1 MKRKDSEKQKHWR
14 GYEDFDKDV
23 QTLPELSQLLEYHYL
38 ESRLAKAIDPKKNA
52 AWVKATHKDHQR
64 AQKRFMKLSRD
75 KWEMAKRAGW
85 IIATP
90 TGTKLL
96 TTMFTDF
103 DDYAVGIARKI
114 SEDNSAL
121 PPPPEEFDKLWGWCR
136 DAQKTLDAGTVA
148 ETEHT
153 APLSWTKWADVFG
166 ISRAALRKI
175 RDAEK
180 PIYHFRKTRE
190 NSRKWTLPLHE
201 LPAEYLEK
209 YRKTTDLL

>member
-85 IIATP
+85 IKKTP
-90 TGTKLL
+90 TGVKLP

-103 DDYAVGIARKI
+103 DGYAVGIAKRLRK
-114 SEDNSAL
+114 ENPAL
-121 PPPPEEFDKLWGWCR
+121 PPVPAKLDDLQNWCI
-136 DAQKTLDAGTVA
+136 DAKAKLDA
-148 ETEHT
+148 E
-153 APLSWTKWADVFG
+153 PLSKNARLIYEKLKSLPKHEAMTRTEILDWLGDKHEVYMDEGTFNKK
-166 ISRAALRKI
+166 RK
-175 RDAEK
+175 ELLPYGLKNK
-180 PIYHFRKTRE
+180 PRIGYWFPK
-190 NSRKWTLPLHE
+190 
-201 LPAEYLEK
+201 
-209 YRKTTDLL
+209 